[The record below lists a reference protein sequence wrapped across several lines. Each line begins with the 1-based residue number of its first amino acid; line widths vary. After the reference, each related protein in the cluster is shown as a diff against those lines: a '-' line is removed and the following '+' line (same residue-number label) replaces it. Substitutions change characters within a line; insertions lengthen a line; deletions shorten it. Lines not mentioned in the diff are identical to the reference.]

1 MDSHIP
7 CVCRLIFIKMLK
19 HLLILGLFLPTLFCR
34 FIFQDNSNG
43 NARSSILENN
53 FLDVERELSMAS
65 EIAGILENR
74 RLSRVRVSL
83 LWVKFDM
90 YLYLHCFTPLQSVD
104 SVGSGLRNGQGTLSI
119 TNHLDILRE
128 RLLRQIAKN
137 RSKKPVKNMLNIT
150 ICRCVDNELD
160 IIIWQMNNSGRW
172 RQSDECIWFGKFGF
186 YWIGHLKPKKMD
198 EERNPFLSFDMFSIL
213 CKNIL
218 IYLFNICILIKWM

>member
-1 MDSHIP
+1 
-7 CVCRLIFIKMLK
+7 
-19 HLLILGLFLPTLFCR
+19 
-34 FIFQDNSNG
+34 
-43 NARSSILENN
+43 
-53 FLDVERELSMAS
+53 
-65 EIAGILENR
+65 
-74 RLSRVRVSL
+74 
-83 LWVKFDM
+83 M

-104 SVGSGLRNGQGTLSI
+104 SGSGLRNGQGTLSI

-172 RQSDECIWFGKFGF
+172 RQSDECIWFGKLGF
-186 YWIGHLKPKKMD
+186 YWIGHLKPKKMG

-218 IYLFNICILIKWM
+218 IYLFCIFNCEIVKTSYFEYFYHVNP